1 MDVNN
6 TGSSITRS
14 VPVNL
19 EFALMKDDIGR
30 KNDASLTESEKE
42 HIIMKCKDA
51 KSEAEMKKI
60 VEEMVPDGNLNS
72 VFEDPITD

>member
-19 EFALMKDDIGR
+19 EFGLMKEDIGR
-30 KNDASLTESEKE
+30 KDEAPLTESEKE

-51 KSEAEMKKI
+51 KSRAEVQKI
-60 VEEMVPDGNLNS
+60 VDEMVPDGNLNS